1 MPPAT
6 VIRLRGIREA
16 VGRGTRVL
24 YARGADL
31 ADGFPGTD
39 GPSVPAETLAVEAVK
54 AARQADAVVLFLGL
68 TARLE
73 GEEMRGELEGFRG
86 GDRTRV
92 DLPAAQEGLL
102 EPIVAGRKA
111 PPPVL
116 PEGPR

>member
-24 YARGADL
+24 YARRADL

-73 GEEMRGELEGFRG
+73 GGGVRGGLEGLRG
-86 GDRTRV
+86 GHRTRV
-92 DLPAAQEGLL
+92 GLPAAPGAPPEGLR
-102 EPIVAGRKA
+102 GGGK
-111 PPPVL
+111 PPP
-116 PEGPR
+116 PGP